1 MKQSKIKFTG
11 RKFIAAAFLSASV
24 LLTSFTTNAAAKTQT
39 IEILSGENTKVQFA
53 GSTAD
58 ALLFKVHI
66 SNEKGDNFTVT
77 IKNSA
82 GDVLYSNSF
91 STVDFQKQFKVLKG
105 DQTNDTYYVTITSR
119 NKNLED
125 SYAITSTSRTI
136 EDVVVNKL

>member
-1 MKQSKIKFTG
+1 MKQSVIKFTG

-24 LLTSFTTNAAAKTQT
+24 LLTSFTGRAAAKTNT

-66 SNEKGDNFTVT
+66 NNEKGDNFTIT
-77 IKNSA
+77 IKNSS

-91 STVDFQKQFKVLKG
+91 NNVDFQKQFKVLKG
-105 DQTNDTYYVTITSR
+105 DQTNDTYYVTIISR
-119 NKNLED
+119 DKSLAD
-125 SYAITSTSRTI
+125 SYAISTTSHTV

>member
-1 MKQSKIKFTG
+1 MKQSVIKFTG

-24 LLTSFTTNAAAKTQT
+24 LLTSFTGRAAAKTNT

-66 SNEKGDNFTVT
+66 NNEKGDNFTIT

-91 STVDFQKQFKVLKG
+91 NNVDFQKQFKVLKG
-105 DQTNDTYYVTITSR
+105 DQTNDTYYVTIISR
-119 NKNLED
+119 DKSLAD
-125 SYAITSTSRTI
+125 SYAISTTSRTV